1 MKRVSEAKCYT
12 AVSLFCLSSI
22 TCLKDFLG
30 GFGARDN
37 LAMTDT
43 AAI

>member
-1 MKRVSEAKCYT
+1 MKRVSAAKCYT
-12 AVSLFCLSSI
+12 AVSLFCLSSVI
-22 TCLKDFLG
+22 YLKDCG
-30 GFGARDN
+30 GDAVGRDD